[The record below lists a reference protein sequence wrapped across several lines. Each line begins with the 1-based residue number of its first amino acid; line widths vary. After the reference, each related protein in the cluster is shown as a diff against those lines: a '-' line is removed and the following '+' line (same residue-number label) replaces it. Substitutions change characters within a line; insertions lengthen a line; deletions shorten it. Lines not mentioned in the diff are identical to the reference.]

1 MRSSS
6 FSSLINSLRGRLLV
20 TYLGLIVIG
29 FGGLTLLSGWQIAN
43 SAYTD
48 FAATLR
54 VNAALLASSLG
65 TPGREEHGEH
75 EEGGKAA
82 PQLDG
87 ALFQRT
93 ADSVNGRA
101 LLLDQ
106 HGRILV
112 DSATDGSAVGQ
123 NSPFSFTQA
132 TLAAPYTFGVDEN
145 GVEQIISTAPLRTGD
160 EANGYIQL
168 AAPATQPRTMV
179 RQRVLVLVSGFVLFV
194 LLGIGV
200 SLWLLASLTGPL
212 ARLRNTALAMAA
224 GDLHQRV
231 PAPGQDEI
239 GEVARAFNQMAT
251 QVEAMVAEQRAFA
264 SNASHELRTPLT
276 TIRLRTEPLLT
287 GELDPATAQRYLG
300 EIHQEVVRMAG
311 LVDDLILLSRL
322 DAHRL
327 AVGEEQVDT
336 LRLLRRLHQ
345 ELAPLAATK
354 GITLQI
360 EPPAMPLPPIQ
371 TNLNHAHVVVRNLL
385 DNALKYTAPGGQVVV
400 KLAQQGELIQLQ
412 VADNG
417 QGIAPEDL
425 PNLTKRFY
433 RADKAHGRQT
443 DGIGLG
449 LALVQSIV
457 DLYHGQL
464 TIASAGLNQGTTVT
478 VWWPVQQPS
487 VAKPS
492 SIGTSV
498 VKSEH
503 ELHGSPVF

>member
-106 HGRILV
+106 HGRNLV
-112 DSATDGSAVGQ
+112 DS
-123 NSPFSFTQA
+123 
-132 TLAAPYTFGVDEN
+132 
-145 GVEQIISTAPLRTGD
+145 VEQIISTAPLRTGD

-345 ELAPLAATK
+345 ELAPLAEAK